1 MNVIRLVMVKN
12 PEQRSVLVTE
22 KVQYMLEVVLT
33 KYNEWL

>member
-1 MNVIRLVMVKN
+1 MIVIRLVMVKN
-12 PEQRSVLVTE
+12 PEQRFVLVTE